1 MKKQKVRFH
10 RNDKRPGGLNENL
23 SYEKKIIKKGRS
35 ILWQAIE
42 QPTGTIIK
50 QSFFEEDIEELVSFH
65 NKHRVWQLNGG
76 IPLFLCDNI
85 K

>member
-10 RNDKRPGGLNENL
+10 KSDRRPGHLGEQL
-23 SYEKKIIKKGRS
+23 SYEKKIVKSKGR
-35 ILWQAIE
+35 IYWQAVE
-42 QPTGTIIK
+42 KPTGTIIR
-50 QSFFEEDIEELVSFH
+50 QSFFEEDIEQLVNFQ
-65 NKHRVWQLNGG
+65 NKNRQWQLNGG

>member
-10 RNDKRPGGLNENL
+10 RNDRRPGGLNQNL
-23 SYEKKIIKKGRS
+23 IYEKKMVKRKGH
-35 ILWQAIE
+35 IHWQAIE
-42 QPTGTIIK
+42 QPTGTVIR
-50 QSFFEEDIEELVSFH
+50 QSFFEEDIEQLVSFQ

>member
-10 RNDKRPGGLNENL
+10 KNDRRPGQLGAKL
-23 SYEKKIIKKGRS
+23 SYEKNMVKKKGH
-35 ILWQAIE
+35 IYWQAIE

-50 QSFFEEDIEELVSFH
+50 QSFFEEDIEDLVKFH
-65 NKHRVWQLNGG
+65 NEHRQWQLNGG
-76 IPLFLCDNI
+76 IPKFLCDNI

>member
-10 RNDKRPGGLNENL
+10 KSDRRPGGLNENL
-23 SYEKKIIKKGRS
+23 SYEKKIIKKGRN

-50 QSFFEEDIEELVSFH
+50 QSFFEEDVEQLVSFQ
-65 NKHRVWQLNGG
+65 NKYRVWQLNGG